1 MSTIHDANTNYVAQR
16 RSKEGGK
23 FIKLQVDQ
31 PQAVKDYNKNMNG
44 VDKSD
49 QLIGKYNTLRKTN
62 KWWKTLFFHFI
73 DIARVNSYILFNE
86 FRQKYPNNPDLKRP
100 ANYNQLDFTME
111 LTRQLAGIEDYEE
124 IPVRLRKKKIGAHP
138 MRVMV
143 SENRSRCKLCYAK
156 FQKDIKSRY
165 YCVTCKQFYCLQP
178 DRNCM
183 DEAHPLY
190 E

>member
-1 MSTIHDANTNYVAQR
+1 MVENLV
-16 RSKEGGK
+16 
-23 FIKLQVDQ
+23 
-31 PQAVKDYNKNMNG
+31 
-44 VDKSD
+44 
-49 QLIGKYNTLRKTN
+49 
-62 KWWKTLFFHFI
+62 FFHFI
-73 DIARVNSYILFNE
+73 NIARVNSYILFNE
-86 FRQKYPNNPDLKRP
+86 CRQKYLDNPDLKRP
-100 ANYNQLDFTME
+100 ANYNQLYFTME
-111 LTRQLAGIEDYEE
+111 LTRQLAGIEDDEG
-124 IPVRLRKKKIGAHP
+124 IPVRLRKKTIGAHP

-156 FQKDIKSRY
+156 FQKDIKSRH